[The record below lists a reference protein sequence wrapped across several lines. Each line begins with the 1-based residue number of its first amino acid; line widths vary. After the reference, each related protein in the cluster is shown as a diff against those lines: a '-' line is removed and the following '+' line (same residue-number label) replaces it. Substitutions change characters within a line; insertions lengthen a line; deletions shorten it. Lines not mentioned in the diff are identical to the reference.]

1 MITAH
6 KKRMPPIVVVAAD
19 SFKGS
24 LDARAASQ
32 AMAEGIA
39 VARPDAEL
47 RLRPMADGGEGTLDA
62 IVAAS
67 PGSRRRTIV
76 TRGASGA
83 ALEADVATL
92 PGGEGVIEVAAIV
105 GLTDPA
111 ATATG
116 VHRRDTR
123 GVGIAIRTLL
133 DEGCR
138 AIAIGLGGSSTNDG
152 GAGML
157 AALGLRFLDA
167 AGHEIAPTPEGL
179 AQLARVD
186 AGALDR
192 RLAATR
198 ITVMSDVDNP
208 LNGPRGATAVFGPQK
223 GVAAHDV
230 DATDRTLA
238 HHAALVEAA
247 LGRRAAHLPGAGAAG
262 GLGFALQA
270 LGARH
275 ASGAAIVADLNG
287 LDAALAGA
295 DWAIAGEGRSDAQTA
310 MHKAPWVV
318 ATRARAQRV
327 PVSLLSGAVDP
338 AARTVLDAAFD
349 GCFAL
354 PPGPA
359 TLDESIAHAREWL
372 AARAFAMARLYF
384 SARR

>member
-1 MITAH
+1 
-6 KKRMPPIVVVAAD
+6 MPPIVVVAPD

-24 LDARAASQ
+24 LDARAVAD
-32 AMAEGIA
+32 AIA
-39 VARPDAEL
+39 RGVAAACPAAEL

-62 IVAAS
+62 LVAAS
-67 PGSRRRTIV
+67 PGSRRRTIA

-92 PGGEGVIEVAAIV
+92 ATGEGVIEVATIV
-105 GLTDPA
+105 GLTDRA
-111 ATATG
+111 ATASG
-116 VHRRDTR
+116 VHGRDTR
-123 GVGIAIRTLL
+123 GVGIALRTLL
-133 DEGCR
+133 DDGCR

-157 AALGLRFLDA
+157 AALGVRFLDA
-167 AGHEIAPTPEGL
+167 AGREIAPTPEGL
-179 AQLARVD
+179 AHLARVD
-186 AGALDR
+186 AGAIDQ
-192 RLAATR
+192 RLATTR

-223 GVAAHDV
+223 GVAAHHV
-230 DATDRTLA
+230 DAIDRTLA
-238 HHAALVEAA
+238 RYAALVEAA
-247 LGRRAAHLPGAGAAG
+247 LGFRAAHLPGAGAAG

-270 LGARH
+270 IGARY

-318 ATRARAQRV
+318 AARARAKRV

-338 AARTVLDAAFD
+338 AAGSVLDAAFD

-359 TLDESIAHAREWL
+359 TLAESLAHAREWL
-372 AARAFAMARLYF
+372 AARAFAMARLFF